1 MKRKLFKQIRAEW
14 RTNVWL
20 ALELLIV
27 SVVMWYIVDYFYI
40 NLTIMSQPR
49 GYDTEHC
56 YRLSF
61 NTVTDKN
68 PGFIK
73 DRTYEETCSDADEI
87 LTRLKHLPFVEAA
100 SLSVNSHPY
109 NGSSNGTYIQR
120 DSLTQYGYLPFYQVT
135 PDFVK
140 VFRYEGFGGES
151 AEQMADMIEKG
162 ELLMAGSV
170 FGDLKYSA
178 ENLVGL
184 DFTLDGDTTRTYRLG
199 AALRPVRHNDYTEWG
214 TVLVKKLPLEHYGW
228 ADEYCIR
235 VRPDMDRDIEKQL
248 MDMSESLFHVGNN
261 LLVNV
266 TSFKFVRER
275 YQQAQ
280 SNQMRDMIF
289 LLCFLLLNI
298 FLGLFGTFWFRT
310 QQRTGEIAIR
320 MSMGATKS
328 DIFRR
333 LLTEGLILLVIVT
346 PFAVALDCLLAWNE
360 FSQFYEY
367 SHIGWGRMAVTCSGA
382 FLLIALMIAGG
393 IWIPASRARR
403 IQPAIALKDE

>member
-1 MKRKLFKQIRAEW
+1 
-14 RTNVWL
+14 
-20 ALELLIV
+20 
-27 SVVMWYIVDYFYI
+27 
-40 NLTIMSQPR
+40 
-49 GYDTEHC
+49 
-56 YRLSF
+56 
-61 NTVTDKN
+61 
-68 PGFIK
+68 
-73 DRTYEETCSDADEI
+73 
-87 LTRLKHLPFVEAA
+87 
-100 SLSVNSHPY
+100 
-109 NGSSNGTYIQR
+109 
-120 DSLTQYGYLPFYQVT
+120 
-135 PDFVK
+135 
-140 VFRYEGFGGES
+140 
-151 AEQMADMIEKG
+151 MADMIEKG
-162 ELLMAGSV
+162 EILMAGSV

-214 TVLVKKLPLEHYGW
+214 TVLVKKLPLDFYGW
-228 ADEYCIR
+228 ASEYCIR

-333 LLTEGLILLVIVT
+333 LLSEGLILLVIVT
-346 PFAVALDCLLAWNE
+346 PIAVALDCLLAWNE

-367 SHIGWGRMAVTCSGA
+367 SFFGWGRMAVTCSGA

>member
-27 SVVMWYIVDYFYI
+27 SVVMWFIIDYFYVNI
-40 NLTIMSQPR
+40 SILNKPH
-49 GYDTEHC
+49 GFDTEHC
-56 YRLSF
+56 YLLSF

-87 LTRLKHLPFVEAA
+87 LTRLKHLPFVEEA

-109 NGSSNGTYIQR
+109 NGSNSGGSISKDSLSQGYIQ
-120 DSLTQYGYLPFYQVT
+120 QFMVT
-135 PDFVK
+135 PEFVK
-140 VFRYEGFGGES
+140 LFRYEGLAGES
-151 AEQMADMIEKG
+151 PERLYEMLVKDEF
-162 ELLMAGSV
+162 LLAGYL
-170 FGDLKYSA
+170 FGDMRYAA
-178 ENLVGL
+178 ESMVGQ
-184 DFTLDGDTTRTYRLG
+184 DFTLDGDTTRYRRLG
-199 AALRPVRHNDYTEWG
+199 AAIIPVRQNDYSEWG
-214 TVLVKKLPLEHYGW
+214 TVLVKKLPFEHYSW
-228 ADEYCIR
+228 ASEYCIR
-235 VRPDMDRDIEKQL
+235 VRPDMDRDIENQL
-248 MDMSESLFHVGNN
+248 MDMSESLFHVGNK

-275 YQQAQ
+275 FHQDQY
-280 SNQMRDMIF
+280 NQMRDMIF

-333 LLTEGLILLVIVT
+333 LLSEGLILLVIVT

-360 FSQFYEY
+360 FSQYYEY